1 MVVVRCKNDV
11 LVDALNV
18 NFTMLHFMW
27 FVSHF
32 TVGVTRLFRCC
43 YRLAFHCWLLIYQ
56 LNGNE

>member
-1 MVVVRCKNDV
+1 MEVVVRCKNDV

-32 TVGVTRLFRCC
+32 TVGVTRLFVVVIVSRFTVG
-43 YRLAFHCWLLIYQ
+43 Y
-56 LNGNE
+56 